1 MKLHQE
7 QRIQGLML
15 LVSFIGMIAALGLIL
30 TGLIQNQMLY
40 MFYAAIDLAIVF
52 AIIAIGSRW
61 TQKTIARVKMIR
73 SGAGD
78 DTDLEWVTRKK

>member
-7 QRIQGLML
+7 QRIQGLMIL
-15 LVSFIGMIAALGLIL
+15 TSFIGMVTALGLIIA
-30 TGLIQNQMLY
+30 GLVQNHMPY
-40 MFYAAIDLAIVF
+40 MFYAAIDLVIVF
-52 AIIAIGSRW
+52 VIIAIGSHW
-61 TQKTIARVKMIR
+61 TQKTVARVKMIR